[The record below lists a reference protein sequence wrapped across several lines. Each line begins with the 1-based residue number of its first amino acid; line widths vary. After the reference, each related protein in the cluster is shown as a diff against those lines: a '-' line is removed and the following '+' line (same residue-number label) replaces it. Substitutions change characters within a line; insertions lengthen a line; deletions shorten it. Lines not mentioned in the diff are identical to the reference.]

1 MSKKNFIDG
10 LESIFAEDVLE
21 QAFQEDT
28 NPLFSY
34 EARSS
39 TDTDMVSSRG
49 SFSAD
54 DDEEEFE
61 YEGPVKK
68 SQVLKRH
75 RKPLSGIDLLIRN
88 TTQDDHSD
96 NPKLH
101 TRKFSLLFDK
111 TVFNKL
117 KDIARFEKVYFR
129 DMVAHVLE
137 SFVEKY
143 EKEKGP
149 IE

>member
-21 QAFQEDT
+21 QAFQDES
-28 NPLFSY
+28 PLFSY

-39 TDTDMVSSRG
+39 REYESSG
-49 SFSAD
+49 SASSSTIE
-54 DDEEEFE
+54 DEDFDE
-61 YEGPVKK
+61 YEGPLKPN
-68 SQVLKRH
+68 QILKRH

-88 TTQDDHSD
+88 TTEEGSD

-101 TRKFSLLFDK
+101 TRKFSLQFDK

-117 KDIARFEKVYFR
+117 KAIARLEKVYFR

-137 SFVEKY
+137 SFVTKY
-143 EKEKGP
+143 EEDKGP

>member
-10 LESIFAEDVLE
+10 LESIFADDIIE
-21 QAFQEDT
+21 QSFQEE

-39 TDTDMVSSRG
+39 QG
-49 SFSAD
+49 SLAGAVEGKRSID
-54 DDEEEFE
+54 DDEKEEDIAPRIPF
-61 YEGPVKK
+61 
-68 SQVLKRH
+68 KRH

-88 TTQDDHSD
+88 TLDDGSTD

-111 TVFNKL
+111 TLFEKL
-117 KDIARFEKVYFR
+117 KAIARFEKVYFR
-129 DMVAHVLE
+129 DMVSQVLE
-137 SFVEKY
+137 TFVEKY
-143 EKEKGP
+143 EKNKGP

>member
-21 QAFQEDT
+21 PAVQDES
-28 NPLFSY
+28 PLFSY

-39 TDTDMVSSRG
+39 RDYESSSEG
-49 SFSAD
+49 SFSVET
-54 DDEEEFE
+54 EEDFE
-61 YEGPVKK
+61 YEGPLKPN
-68 SQVLKRH
+68 QTLKRH
-75 RKPLSGIDLLIRN
+75 RKPLSGLDLLIRN
-88 TTQDDHSD
+88 TTEEGLD

-117 KDIARFEKVYFR
+117 KTIARLEKVYFR
-129 DMVAHVLE
+129 DMVAQVLN

-143 EKEKGP
+143 EEDKGP
-149 IE
+149 LDQ